1 MEALMFN
8 RNSYTQKF
16 SDMLSLRDLAEGT
29 VKNYLSYLN
38 QYLDFLEDS
47 LAGKLPEEVSWEEV
61 RSYIR
66 YLKDVRKLN
75 NRSIN
80 PHIAQLIF
88 FFKYILHRDWDRYQV
103 PFLRYDAYLPAV
115 PTKAEMEKIIYS
127 MECNK
132 YQCIIT
138 LMYSAGLRISE
149 VLRLRY
155 KDISFSRMQIHISKS
170 KNRAERKAIL
180 AQKAKNRIYW
190 HWIASGKPDMDE
202 YLFPG
207 QKQGRH
213 LSKESVRRVM
223 KKHLSAIGMENRG
236 FTLHSCRHCFGL
248 TLYESGADL
257 LAIRDAMGH
266 KSINSTTVYVS
277 MGIGSDH
284 GLKSP
289 LDMED

>member
-1 MEALMFN
+1 MFN
-8 RNSYTQKF
+8 RNSYIQKF
-16 SDMLSLRDLAEGT
+16 SDMLSLRDLAEST
-29 VKNYLSYLN
+29 VKNYTSYLN
-38 QYLDFLEDS
+38 QYLDFIDDS
-47 LAGKLPEEVSWEEV
+47 LGGKLPEDVTWEEV

-66 YLKDVRKLN
+66 YLKDIRKLN

-80 PHIAQLIF
+80 PHIAQLVF
-88 FFKYILHRDWDRYQV
+88 FFKYVLHRDWDRYQV
-103 PFLRYDAYLPAV
+103 PFLRYDEYLPAV
-115 PTKAEMEKIIYS
+115 PTKAEMEQIIYS
-127 MECNK
+127 MDCNK

-155 KDISFSRMQIHISKS
+155 KDISFARMQIHVAKT

-190 HWIASGKPDMDE
+190 HWVAEGKPDMDE

-207 QKQGRH
+207 QKPG
-213 LSKESVRRVM
+213 
-223 KKHLSAIGMENRG
+223 KHLSDQSVRNKMKEHLISIGMGDRG
-236 FTLHSCRHCFGL
+236 FTPHSCRHCFGL
-248 TLYESGADL
+248 TLYEAGADL

-266 KSINSTTVYVS
+266 KSIDSTTVYAS

>member
-1 MEALMFN
+1 MFN
-8 RNSYTQKF
+8 RNSYVQKF
-16 SDMLSLRDLAEGT
+16 SDMLSLRDLSEST
-29 VKNYLSYLN
+29 VKSYRSYLN
-38 QYLDFLEDS
+38 QYLDFIDDS
-47 LAGKLPEEVSWEEV
+47 LGGKLPEDVTWEEV

-66 YLKDVRKLN
+66 YLKDIRKLN

-88 FFKYILHRDWDRYQV
+88 FFKYVLHRDWDRYQV
-103 PFLRYDAYLPAV
+103 PFLRYDEYLPAV

-127 MECNK
+127 MDCNK

-155 KDISFSRMQIHISKS
+155 KDISFARMQIHVAKT

-180 AQKAKNRIYW
+180 AQKAKNRVYW
-190 HWIASGKPDMDE
+190 HWVASGKPDMDE

-207 QKQGRH
+207 RKLGSH

-223 KKHLSAIGMENRG
+223 KKHLSSIGMGDRG

-266 KSINSTTVYVS
+266 KSIHSTTVYVS
-277 MGIGSDH
+277 LGIGSDH
-284 GLKSP
+284 GLASP
-289 LDMED
+289 LDMEG

>member
-1 MEALMFN
+1 MLN
-8 RNSYTQKF
+8 RNNYTQKF
-16 SDMLSLRDLAEGT
+16 SDMLSLRDLAEST
-29 VKNYLSYLN
+29 VKNYRSYLE
-38 QYLDFLEDS
+38 QYLDYIDEHLN
-47 LAGKLPEEVSWEEV
+47 GKLPEEVTWDEV

-66 YLKDVRKLN
+66 YLKNIRKLN

-88 FFKYILHRDWDRYQV
+88 FFNYVLHRDWDRYQV
-103 PFLRYDAYLPAV
+103 PFLRYDDYIPAV

-127 MECNK
+127 MDCNK
-132 YQCIIT
+132 YQCALV

-155 KDISFSRMQIHISKS
+155 KDISFTRMQIHIAKS

-190 HWIASGKPDMDE
+190 HWVFSGKPDKDA

-207 QKQGRH
+207 QKDG
-213 LSKESVRRVM
+213 
-223 KKHLSAIGMENRG
+223 KHLSGQSVRNKMKEHLISIGMDDRG
-236 FTLHSCRHCFGL
+236 FTPHSCRHCFGL

-266 KSINSTTVYVS
+266 RSIESTTVYAS
-277 MGIGSDH
+277 LGIGSEH